1 MKKLLTFTSLIIL
14 ASCTSGSD
22 GKPLA
27 KTTFA
32 HLKQL
37 YLDVNEVNTIDDSFS
52 NASAP
57 TPDHFYVPVRGMFKN
72 YVDTR
77 FHAVGS
83 GNYKLDIEL
92 EQYDV
97 AYKQKDSEN
106 SMANFV
112 GVARM
117 DEYIVDMHVNLTLS
131 DPTTGELKGRRLKV
145 RRIMNIVEHVSI
157 AEREQHQ
164 KEGVEKMFAELDS
177 AIIDVLR
184 NDFRISF

>member
-14 ASCTSGSD
+14 ASCTTGSD

-27 KTTFA
+27 KSTFA
-32 HLKQL
+32 HMDKLF
-37 YLDVNEVNTIDDSFS
+37 LDVNAVNTIDDTYA
-52 NASAP
+52 NSAAP
-57 TPDHFYVPVRGMFKN
+57 VPDHFYVPVRGMFKN
-72 YVDTR
+72 YVDRR
-77 FHAVGS
+77 FHANGA
-83 GNYKLDIEL
+83 GNYNLDIQL
-92 EQYDV
+92 EKYEV
-97 AYKQKDSEN
+97 SYKQKDSKN
-106 SMANFV
+106 TMANFV

-131 DPTTGELKGRRLKV
+131 DPSTGEMKGRRLKV

-177 AIIDVLR
+177 SIIDVLR
-184 NDFRISF
+184 NDFRLTF